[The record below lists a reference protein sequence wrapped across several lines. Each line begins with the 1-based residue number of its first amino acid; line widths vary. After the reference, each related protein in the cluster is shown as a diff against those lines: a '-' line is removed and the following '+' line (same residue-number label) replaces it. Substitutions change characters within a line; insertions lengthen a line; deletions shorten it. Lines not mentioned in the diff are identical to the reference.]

1 MANSAENL
9 NTSGEKDEILEIF
22 FDENFVPQAYV
33 DILLSTTRS
42 QNKHQL
48 HHTSSSLLAR
58 LDFYTRH
65 LTSELE
71 KTIWSLEKL
80 SERLPGTWEI
90 TPNGEERRQES
101 NDQYLNSQMAGA
113 SKLEYYLDTLGSA
126 VRTVESDIEKINK
139 QLVTLDEE
147 YQDGADVIEKSKK
160 LELVRSRLNNVLN
173 IFKQLQSIL
182 GISNTDDSKTKD
194 KMKSVSLDSFTL
206 SLKTLEE
213 TITDQFEESTKKEST
228 KERNSGLLEK
238 VDQFVRLS
246 QLFQGLTQFQEV
258 YSVFVNNIS
267 KVSQDYLSRKDIEG
281 DFNL

>member
-1 MANSAENL
+1 MTSSAENL
-9 NTSGEKDEILEIF
+9 KTSAEKDEILEIF

-48 HHTSSSLLAR
+48 QHTSSSLLAR

-71 KTIWSLEKL
+71 QTIWSLEKL
-80 SERLPGTWEI
+80 SERLPGTWDV
-90 TPNGEERRQES
+90 TANGEEPTPES
-101 NDQYLNSQMAGA
+101 KDQYLNSQIAGA
-113 SKLEYYLDTLGSA
+113 SKLEYYLDTLGGA

-147 YQDGADVIEKSKK
+147 YKDDTDVIEKSKK

-182 GISNTDDSKTKD
+182 GISHTNGSKSKD
-194 KMKSVSLDSFTL
+194 QIKSVSLDSFTV

-213 TITDQFEESTKKEST
+213 TITEQFEESIKKEST
-228 KERNSGLLEK
+228 KERNSVLLEK
-238 VDQFVRLS
+238 VEQFVRLT

-258 YSVFVNNIS
+258 YSIFVNNIS
-267 KVSQDYLSRKDIEG
+267 KVSQNYLSKKDIEG